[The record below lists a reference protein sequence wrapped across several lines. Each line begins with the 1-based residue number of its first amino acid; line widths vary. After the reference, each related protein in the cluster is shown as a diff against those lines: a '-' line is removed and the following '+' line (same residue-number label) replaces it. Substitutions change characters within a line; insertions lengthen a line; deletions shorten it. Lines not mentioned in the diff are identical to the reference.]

1 MRRFDPLPPVSPHF
15 VSFAWRYHRC
25 VRASSPSV
33 PDAGPRIILELVS
46 RCLQPAETTGTA
58 GSPKFPGNPCDHSLM
73 LLRPR
78 RDQAGSVGPG
88 VSCLTRPPHLTTT
101 KAHRDRSEE

>member
-1 MRRFDPLPPVSPHF
+1 MRRCDSLSPVSPHF

-25 VRASSPSV
+25 AHVSSPTA
-33 PDAGPRIILELVS
+33 PDAGPRISLELVS
-46 RCLQPAETTGTA
+46 RYLPPALTMEAA
-58 GSPKFPGNPCDHSLM
+58 GSPKFPGNPSDHSLM

-101 KAHRDRSEE
+101 KAQRDADFG